1 LHLCAKSVPRRKAF
15 SSYQF
20 FEPCWIARD
29 VAVSVLLVL
38 LVLQMLLMLLLQM
51 LLLLQLVL
59 VLQVVLVLLVLLELV
74 LLVLMQLLLMLQSL
88 NLEGVALLLKDG
100 RTQVAQGQGRGTAQ
114 AWARQ
119 AAERLRHGWSSSPRC
134 RWVRWKRSQLS
145 PWRSSHQ
152 SPRDWPLQ
160 PLCVHD
166 QHLQG

>member
-20 FEPCWIARD
+20 FEPCWTARD

-88 NLEGVALLLKDG
+88 NLEGVALLLIEG
-100 RTQVAQGQGRGTAQ
+100 RTQVAQGRRSHVRGRQPSAYGMAGV
-114 AWARQ
+114 AAR
-119 AAERLRHGWSSSPRC
+119 AATGSDGSVAS
-134 RWVRWKRSQLS
+134 
-145 PWRSSHQ
+145 
-152 SPRDWPLQ
+152 
-160 PLCVHD
+160 
-166 QHLQG
+166 